1 MKESERPQ
9 SYANIEEN
17 LDTFQTPKKSIHE
30 RPSRKTT
37 VRKMS
42 YQEQTRSLSPFANG
56 RASGVFNGC
65 TVITTYS
72 PTRDESGDSNPS
84 ANSSMFKDLDSSLL
98 PTNTTK
104 IIPPDQS
111 NFKPSHPQK
120 LPNSKNIS
128 YLKRATSPPVQ
139 INRIGCELIPCKHI
153 NRYDTNTNLPTT
165 PENSSQNRFP
175 YRNYAKEDV
184 FFSQS
189 RKKNIQA
196 QSFHFEQSPIKNP
209 LRQPVQPVKPLNSIN
224 NPLKNQIRHDYSAS
238 VKLQDLQDVKSCT
251 DQLNRNRIK
260 SPLNLSKK
268 HSNLFFGDAS
278 STYK

>member
-1 MKESERPQ
+1 
-9 SYANIEEN
+9 
-17 LDTFQTPKKSIHE
+17 
-30 RPSRKTT
+30 
-37 VRKMS
+37 
-42 YQEQTRSLSPFANG
+42 
-56 RASGVFNGC
+56 VFNGC

-196 QSFHFEQSPIKNP
+196 QSFHFEQSPMKNP
-209 LRQPVQPVKPLNSIN
+209 LRQPVQPGKPLNSIN
-224 NPLKNQIRHDYSAS
+224 NPL
-238 VKLQDLQDVKSCT
+238 
-251 DQLNRNRIK
+251 
-260 SPLNLSKK
+260 
-268 HSNLFFGDAS
+268 
-278 STYK
+278 